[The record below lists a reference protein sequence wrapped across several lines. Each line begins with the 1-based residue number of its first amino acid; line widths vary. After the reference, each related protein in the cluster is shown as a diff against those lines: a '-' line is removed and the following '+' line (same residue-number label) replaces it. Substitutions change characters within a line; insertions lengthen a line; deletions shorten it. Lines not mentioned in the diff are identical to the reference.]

1 MQLQTNTVTHT
12 TISMASLSV
21 EQIIMDAQRMADRVR
36 DLDTLSSALL
46 VEAEGNNRFV
56 ESLRQFQDDL
66 ESLNE
71 IANSKTNAEMVNR
84 IQQQNASSLEIL
96 KENRELKIC
105 IEDYERAMELIMQKY
120 REHTKSKVLSS
131 KIDFKDIYN
140 EKLWNIIRDQRQKIN
155 EMAAVM
161 QKAAAVDDTC
171 DLEDLTK
178 LRLENQ
184 SLRELLQISK
194 QYGTYSQPIRF
205 NEYLLNEKAVQTD
218 EVVES
223 LNDALSESSSCSVES
238 RADNMRYLSIEV
250 ETNSMSKNNLLK
262 ETSFVLPEAETTIN
276 SNNSSNSNNSN
287 ESNISINCNNNI
299 DNYHDSSISSDSMKF
314 TKDCI
319 SSKTSTTL
327 ATDVDQATQIENDKN
342 DNFINSTHENEYKT
356 TKSNKFDYGSNLNNI
371 LIEENVPFL
380 NNETIISEVI
390 PELLNNV
397 SIESP
402 NDECSMETSLSNET
416 LKEDLSDE
424 TGVENKVMFDN
435 KLPMVVNN
443 GSSLT

>member
-319 SSKTSTTL
+319 SNKTSTTL

-342 DNFINSTHENEYKT
+342 DNFLNSTHENEYKT
-356 TKSNKFDYGSNLNNI
+356 AKSNKFDYGSNLNNI

>member
-342 DNFINSTHENEYKT
+342 DNFLNSTHENEYKT
-356 TKSNKFDYGSNLNNI
+356 AKSNKFDYGSNLNNI

-402 NDECSMETSLSNET
+402 NDECSMETNLSNET

>member
-342 DNFINSTHENEYKT
+342 DNFLNSTHENEYKT
-356 TKSNKFDYGSNLNNI
+356 AKSNKFDYGSNLNNI